1 MIRIFDRVV
10 LKGHHLIFIVMMLS
24 LIRPSFLNALISLLF
39 FLLIERKKIFTRK
52 LSVVCWFSF
61 LTLGLV
67 SVIFGVFE
75 RLDLYILHT
84 SVLIFFVVYYGNSM
98 SFNKIITLFDTLL
111 FSYFLYGFIV
121 VTAST
126 IVLGPNFSPYIYD
139 VNSGGIGSA
148 VFLSNSMALGF
159 IIYTFRLILT
169 MQGPIKFVTHL
180 CGLSIVFFGIMS
192 GGRTFTIIFLLSLIP
207 IFMKLFSANK
217 NKPHI
222 PIILRSVL
230 GLCCLAILL
239 FVLPLMLSGSRLGN
253 EGIESQRFVVWLDV
267 MSNYDILDLNQVD
280 LEGQYFISAFHNV
293 VLDSF
298 LIYGRVALILLLP
311 SLLLFITIAFRSLK
325 LNSFLYLRLHI
336 FNTFILTFTLLMT
349 TVVPRGDV
357 MPIFVI
363 LAFVYFL
370 CKLPKNELKF

>member
-1 MIRIFDRVV
+1 MLRIFDRVV

-24 LIRPSFLNALISLLF
+24 LIRPSFVNALIAIMF
-39 FLLIERKKIFTRK
+39 FLLVERKNILIRK

-61 LTLGLV
+61 LMLGLV
-67 SVIFGVFE
+67 SVIFGIFE

-84 SVLIFFVVYYGNSM
+84 SVLIFFVVYYGGSM
-98 SFNKIITLFDTLL
+98 SFDKIIRLLDTLL

-121 VTAST
+121 VTASLL
-126 IVLGPNFSPYIYD
+126 VLGPNFQYIYD
-139 VNSGGIGSA
+139 VNSGGLGSK

-159 IIYTFRLILT
+159 ILYAFRFILT
-169 MQGPIKFVTHL
+169 MQGSIKFLTHL
-180 CGLSIVFFGIMS
+180 CGVSIIFFGIMS

-207 IFMKLFSANK
+207 ICMKLFSADK
-217 NKPHI
+217 NKPRRQ
-222 PIILRSVL
+222 IILRSVV
-230 GLCCLAILL
+230 GLCCLALL
-239 FVLPLMLSGSRLGN
+239 SFLLPLLLSGSRLGV
-253 EGIESQRFVVWLDV
+253 EGIESQRFLVWLDV
-267 MSNYDILDLNQVD
+267 MSKYDILDLNKVD

-325 LNSFLYLRLHI
+325 LNSSSYLRLHI
-336 FNTFILTFTLLMT
+336 INTLILALTLLAT

-357 MPIFVI
+357 MPIFVT
-363 LAFVYFL
+363 LALVYFL

>member
-10 LKGHHLIFIVMMLS
+10 IKGHHLIFIVMMLS
-24 LIRPSFLNALISLLF
+24 LIRPSFVNALISIMF
-39 FLLIERKKIFTRK
+39 FLLIEREKLFIHK

-61 LTLGLV
+61 LMLFLV

-84 SVLIFFVVYYGNSM
+84 SVLIFFVVYYGGSM
-98 SFNKIITLFDTLL
+98 SLDKTITLLDTLL

-121 VTAST
+121 VTAS
-126 IVLGPNFSPYIYD
+126 ILVLGPNFYPYIYD
-139 VNSGGIGSA
+139 VNSGGIGST

-159 IIYTFRLILT
+159 TLYAFRLILT
-169 MQGPIKFVTHL
+169 MQGSIRFVTHL
-180 CGLSIVFFGIMS
+180 YGLSIVIFGIMS

-207 IFMKLFSANK
+207 IFMKLFSVNK
-217 NKPHI
+217 NKPRI
-222 PIILRSVL
+222 PIILRSVV

-239 FVLPLMLSGSRLGN
+239 FVLPLLLSGGRLAI
-253 EGIESQRFVVWLDV
+253 EGIESQRFLVWLDV
-267 MSNYDILDLNQVD
+267 LSNYDILDLDQED
-280 LEGQYFISAFHNV
+280 LEDQYFISAFHNV

-311 SLLLFITIAFRSLK
+311 SLLLFIIIAFRSLK
-325 LNSFLYLRLHI
+325 LSSPLYLRLHI
-336 FNTFILTFTLLMT
+336 INTFILSFSLLMT

-363 LAFVYFL
+363 LTLVYFL
-370 CKLPKNELKF
+370 CKLPKNALEV